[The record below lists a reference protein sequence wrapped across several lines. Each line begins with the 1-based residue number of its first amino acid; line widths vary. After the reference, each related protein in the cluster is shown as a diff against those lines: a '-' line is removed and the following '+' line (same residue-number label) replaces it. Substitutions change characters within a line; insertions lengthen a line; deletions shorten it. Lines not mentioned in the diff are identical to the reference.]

1 MAYTVYCHTNKI
13 NGKRYV
19 GITKQ
24 KPEVRWC
31 NGHGYD
37 TQYFRR
43 AIDKYGWEEFTHEI
57 LFTNLTE
64 DEAKQKEI
72 ELIAKWDLTN
82 PNKGYNITMG
92 GDGTANYHHTE
103 SAKLKMSIAKMGT
116 KIPDNVKAKMS
127 KSAIGKTKSD
137 VTRKKM
143 SEYAKHRSLEHR
155 RKIIESQRN
164 NNKGRLGKHNTDE
177 QKRMV
182 GIKNGKAVKC
192 IETNTVYYSC
202 GEASKYL
209 NILPSAIARVAR
221 GERNHVHGL
230 HFVFVGDKYGD

>member
-64 DEAKQKEI
+64 DAAKQKEI

-82 PNKGYNITMG
+82 PSKGYNITMG

-116 KIPDNVKAKMS
+116 KIPDSVKVKMS
-127 KSAIGKTKSD
+127 KSALGKTKSD
-137 VTRKKM
+137 ATRKKM
-143 SEYAKHRSLEHR
+143 SEYAKHRNPEHK
-155 RKIIESQRN
+155 RKLSENQH

-182 GIKNGKAVKC
+182 GMKNGKEVIC

-202 GEASKYL
+202 GEASKNL

-230 HFVFVGDKYGD
+230 HFKWYEGGD